1 GVHPVE
7 VGPALDGGP
16 GLDQQLV
23 GDPSAQEIVAGHQ
36 VLVRILLSVLGEVR
50 VAPAALLS
58 LAETAGILD
67 HAIEGDQGRYA
78 ELPHSGLL
86 SCAGQVLPATS
97 SAASTMLASICTT
110 TALVSR
116 RRPGLRRRAAEACC
130 SAASRQTFTRPETAD
145 QEARPA
151 VSPCRTGQIASQRTG
166 PAAGLAMSTHGCR
179 LPPAFGRAGRAMTAR
194 LYPWYE
200 IRFYRTADARTS
212 RWADDGCMSVSR

>member
-67 HAIEGDQGRYA
+67 HAIEGDQGRHA

-97 SAASTMLASICTT
+97 SAASAMAASICTT
-110 TALVSR
+110 TALV
-116 RRPGLRRRAAEACC
+116 PA
-130 SAASRQTFTRPETAD
+130 P
-145 QEARPA
+145 ARSGAGPVRHA
-151 VSPCRTGQIASQRTG
+151 VSPHRAEVIAVQRAPARKEDRKKTGSFTLAHRPDREPAHCANPPGRPHDG
-166 PAAGLAMSTHGCR
+166 PRWPACAGWPISRAAAGWRGQAPAGHDCTHPDVRGCR
-179 LPPAFGRAGRAMTAR
+179 LDP
-194 LYPWYE
+194 
-200 IRFYRTADARTS
+200 
-212 RWADDGCMSVSR
+212 